1 MYKLL
6 IVDDEP
12 LIRRG
17 IITLLDFEKLNISDV
32 YEAKNGQEGLDLFDR
47 HRPQIVLLDINM
59 PKKSGLQLA
68 EEIKKI
74 DESTRIAIITGYDY
88 FDYAQIALKLGVD
101 DYLLKPLSK
110 QDVTQVLLKLIKR
123 IKENQTHK
131 EIQLIVGDLIQVEK
145 DDEALNYKK
154 QIQEI
159 IDKEMSNPEFSLTE
173 LAHQI
178 NLSTGYL
185 SGLFKTL
192 FGQAFQDYML
202 NHRLETAKLF
212 ILTTDLKN
220 YEIAMQVG
228 FDDVNYFG
236 KRFKLK
242 YGLSP
247 KRYKA
252 KVRSGHEK

>member
-1 MYKLL
+1 
-6 IVDDEP
+6 
-12 LIRRG
+12 
-17 IITLLDFEKLNISDV
+17 
-32 YEAKNGQEGLDLFDR
+32 
-47 HRPQIVLLDINM
+47 
-59 PKKSGLQLA
+59 
-68 EEIKKI
+68 
-74 DESTRIAIITGYDY
+74 
-88 FDYAQIALKLGVD
+88 
-101 DYLLKPLSK
+101 LKPLSK
-110 QDVTQVLLKLIKR
+110 QDVTEVLLKLVRKIE
-123 IKENQTHK
+123 ENQTHQ
-131 EIQLIVGDLIQVEK
+131 EIRIIVGDLIQVEK

-159 IDKEMSNPEFSLTE
+159 IDKEMNNPDFSLTE
-173 LAHQI
+173 LARQI

-192 FGQAFQDYML
+192 FGQPFQDYML

-247 KRYKA
+247 KQYKA
-252 KVRSGHEK
+252 KVRSAHEK